1 MIRLIYIII
10 TKLFVTIQSVTV
22 IVTVTAT
29 VNVTVIVIVVVH
41 RSHFFAHQ
49 QGKGAMSNWS
59 PPPASLPDWAKEEN
73 DDDQK
78 LKNVKQLLSVTT
90 AMMLETHSE
99 FLAKKRYSEELER
112 YVRDMKKEIETLKE
126 ELKHKDE
133 LINVQRA
140 HIHSLSILMPKQ

>member
-1 MIRLIYIII
+1 MVKINRIII
-10 TKLFVTIQSVTV
+10 LFTV
-22 IVTVTAT
+22 IVTVT
-29 VNVTVIVIVVVH
+29 VIVIVY
-41 RSHFFAHQ
+41 RSRFFLLRLKQ
-49 QGKGAMSNWS
+49 KSVMSNCL
-59 PPPASLPDWAKEEN
+59 PAPASLPAWAKEEN

-90 AMMLETHSE
+90 TRMLETHSE

-112 YVRDMKKEIETLKE
+112 YVRDMKKEIATLKE

-133 LINVQRA
+133 LINMQRA

>member
-1 MIRLIYIII
+1 MIRLIYITI
-10 TKLFVTIQSVTV
+10 TKNLITIQPVTV
-22 IVTVTAT
+22 IVTVT
-29 VNVTVIVIVVVH
+29 VIVIVY
-41 RSHFFAHQ
+41 RSRFFLLRLKQ
-49 QGKGAMSNWS
+49 KSAMSNWL

-90 AMMLETHSE
+90 TRMLETHSE

-112 YVRDMKKEIETLKE
+112 YVTDMKKEIETLKE

-133 LINVQRA
+133 LINMQRA
-140 HIHSLSILMPKQ
+140 HIHSLSILMPKQS